1 MTMMTSVIAFE
12 PRASQPLLRRP
23 RLLVQAAR
31 AGLAGWNRDRDLKRV
46 LKCENVPKPGA
57 ALTRLHGEEAR
68 LDTARRE
75 NRAEYD
81 LHRHIMVLI
90 AILAETAAA
99 APQPLPRGMGAVTPF
114 RPRAAICP

>member
-1 MTMMTSVIAFE
+1 M
-12 PRASQPLLRRP
+12 
-23 RLLVQAAR
+23 
-31 AGLAGWNRDRDLKRV
+31 

-57 ALTRLHGEEAR
+57 AMTRLHGEEAR

-99 APQPLPRGMGAVTPF
+99 APQPVPRGMGAVTPF

>member
-12 PRASQPLLRRP
+12 PRAGQPLLRRP

-57 ALTRLHGEEAR
+57 AM
-68 LDTARRE
+68 TAG
-75 NRAEYD
+75 
-81 LHRHIMVLI
+81 LWI
-90 AILAETAAA
+90 
-99 APQPLPRGMGAVTPF
+99 
-114 RPRAAICP
+114 AAISTILLMVASVALSLQE